1 MKKRENPLGD
11 SNIVGE
17 NIRQI
22 RLRKGM
28 TQKEL
33 LIRLQVYGLDI
44 NPSSLSKAEG
54 QTRKVT
60 DRELLAFSE
69 VLEVSCDDLLKK

>member
-1 MKKRENPLGD
+1 
-11 SNIVGE
+11 
-17 NIRQI
+17 
-22 RLRKGM
+22 M